1 MLPILEDFRK
11 YKPTVISLA
20 MDPQGSGPDTHYKV
34 LQAIAKAVEAWDKEE
49 DLSKLRIVGYRNVWF
64 KYNPWDAE
72 VIVPVSL
79 NSLAILNKSFSECY
93 VTQVNASF
101 PSYQLDGK
109 FSELTQRIWFEQHKQ
124 IQLLLGK
131 KFFYQNKSPLLRA
144 SHGMIFHRDLNVEQF
159 LEEAFRMEK
168 TMEGIF

>member
-1 MLPILEDFRK
+1 
-11 YKPTVISLA
+11 

-34 LQAIAKAVEAWDKEE
+34 LQAIARAVEAWSKEE
-49 DLSKLRIVGYRNVWF
+49 DLSKLRIIGYRNVWF

-79 NSLAILNKSFSECY
+79 NALATLDKSFSECY

-109 FSELTQRIWFEQHKQ
+109 FSELTQRVWFEQRYFPYPVAVGGPALKLDGVFHFNG
-124 IQLLLGK
+124 LK
-131 KFFYQNKSPLLRA
+131 KRA
-144 SHGMIFHRDLNVEQF
+144 HMQRQAPVALCLAVIKPHD
-159 LEEAFRMEK
+159 
-168 TMEGIF
+168 GIAQGLPILIKADRGRADG

>member
-1 MLPILEDFRK
+1 
-11 YKPTVISLA
+11 

-34 LQAIAKAVEAWDKEE
+34 LQAIAKAVEAWSKEA

-64 KYNPWDAE
+64 KYNPWDVE

-79 NSLAILNKSFSECY
+79 NSLATLEKSFSECY

-124 IQLLLGK
+124 IELLLGK
-131 KFFYQNKSPLLRA
+131 NFFYQNESPLLRA
-144 SHGMIFHRDLNVEQF
+144 THGMVYHRDLNVDQF
-159 LEEAFRMEK
+159 LEEAFKLEK
-168 TMEGIF
+168 SVEGLF

>member
-1 MLPILEDFRK
+1 
-11 YKPTVISLA
+11 

-34 LQAIAKAVEAWDKEE
+34 LQAIAKAVEAWNKEE

-64 KYNPWDAE
+64 KYNPWDVE
-72 VIVPVSL
+72 VITPVSL
-79 NSLAILNKSFSECY
+79 NALATLNSSFAECY

-109 FSELTQRIWFEQHKQ
+109 FSELTQTIWFKQHRQ
-124 IQLLLGK
+124 IQYLLGK
-131 KFFYQNKSPLLRA
+131 NYFYQNDSPLLRA
-144 SHGMIFHRDLNVEQF
+144 THGMIFHRDLNVEQF

-168 TMEGIF
+168 TLEGIL